1 MTAIAR
7 RATMATLAVLLLTVL
22 MSPVVFAATVTVTTD
37 KTSYSPGQVLR
48 VSGTASPVTAGQDVA
63 IMVKGPTAQMI
74 AVDQATPGADGTYTK
89 DVMTFAAAS
98 PSGTWTVT
106 ATYQAATA
114 LATFTYTGVPPKTSI
129 IVNVGVS
136 TGQIFVAGDK
146 VDCYIL
152 ASYNGKALDA
162 NITATV
168 YNPTAPATT
177 LSVSK
182 LSTGLYRGSLT
193 LAANATAGTYTV
205 MASASVNTSQYLG
218 SGVGLGSFDVS
229 GTLKGLSADMSTVK
243 TGVSTANTGIA
254 DIQKKFPITVDISP
268 IYIAIVL
275 SLIAAI
281 AAVYSTITVQR
292 KIAG

>member
-1 MTAIAR
+1 
-7 RATMATLAVLLLTVL
+7 
-22 MSPVVFAATVTVTTD
+22 
-37 KTSYSPGQVLR
+37 
-48 VSGTASPVTAGQDVA
+48 
-63 IMVKGPTAQMI
+63 
-74 AVDQATPGADGTYTK
+74 
-89 DVMTFAAAS
+89 
-98 PSGTWTVT
+98 
-106 ATYQAATA
+106 
-114 LATFTYTGVPPKTSI
+114 
-129 IVNVGVS
+129 
-136 TGQIFVAGDK
+136 
-146 VDCYIL
+146 
-152 ASYNGKALDA
+152 
-162 NITATV
+162 
-168 YNPTAPATT
+168 
-177 LSVSK
+177 
-182 LSTGLYRGSLT
+182 
-193 LAANATAGTYTV
+193 

>member
-22 MSPVVFAATVTVTTD
+22 MSPVVFAATATVTTD
-37 KTSYSPGQVLR
+37 KTSYSPGDVLR
-48 VSGTASPVTAGQDVA
+48 VSGTVSPVTAGQDVA
-63 IMVKGPTAQMI
+63 IMVKGPTGQMI
-74 AVDQATPGADGTYTK
+74 AVDQATPGADGTYSK

-114 LATFTYTGVPPKTSI
+114 IATFTYTGVPPKTSI
-129 IVNVGVS
+129 IVNVDVS
-136 TGQIFVAGDK
+136 AGKIFVAGDK
-146 VDCYIL
+146 ADCYVL

-229 GTLKGLSADMSTVK
+229 GTLKGLSTDMSTVK